1 MLSLTVFVE
10 HQWICKWIHLS
21 FNNFKPNIC
30 TVKKLFLWQVCGLC
44 IGPVAQMVEHPSC
57 KREVVGSYP
66 TRHGAGPWI
75 FRFISQ
81 WAVTSV
87 RLPACMLGWPSSPPT
102 RLIKRSTPSAHTL
115 GAEFAHM
122 WTACTVY
129 STFTTMC
136 PPPHP
141 TFSEIFMCWLSD
153 IIRNTRKYLE
163 IGEEFCQIVNFNHVP
178 KIRFSLKSQRS

>member
-1 MLSLTVFVE
+1 
-10 HQWICKWIHLS
+10 
-21 FNNFKPNIC
+21 
-30 TVKKLFLWQVCGLC
+30 
-44 IGPVAQMVEHPSC
+44 MVEHPSC

-81 WAVTSV
+81 WTVTSV

-141 TFSEIFMCWLSD
+141 TFKNKQFYLTAYYTITWNIH
-153 IIRNTRKYLE
+153 IIYPNNWSPVWRALHPESVFRRPRIWPNAHISARHNLTFQNNITQSL
-163 IGEEFCQIVNFNHVP
+163 QFNSSP
-178 KIRFSLKSQRS
+178 F

>member
-1 MLSLTVFVE
+1 MYEYSSVNTLNKQSYYLLYE
-10 HQWICKWIHLS
+10 HW
-21 FNNFKPNIC
+21 
-30 TVKKLFLWQVCGLC
+30 T
-44 IGPVAQMVEHPSC
+44 EHPSC

-81 WAVTSV
+81 WTVTSV

-141 TFSEIFMCWLSD
+141 TFIDKSTHALHLAGW
-153 IIRNTRKYLE
+153 
-163 IGEEFCQIVNFNHVP
+163 VP
-178 KIRFSLKSQRS
+178 LIAHILQHTNSR